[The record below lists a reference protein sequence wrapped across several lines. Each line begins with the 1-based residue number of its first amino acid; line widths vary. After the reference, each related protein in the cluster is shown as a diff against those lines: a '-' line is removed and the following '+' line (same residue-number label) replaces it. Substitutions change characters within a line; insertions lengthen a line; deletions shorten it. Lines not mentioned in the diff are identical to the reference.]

1 MLHDVQYVSTGTEYS
16 TDAAHREKHQVM
28 KSVISDVSDCV
39 SNSEQPES
47 VVSKPPPEAT
57 MPVKSGVIVEQ
68 QTVIVLG
75 R

>member
-1 MLHDVQYVSTGTEYS
+1 M
-16 TDAAHREKHQVM
+16 M